1 MEWKL
6 VDHRSSEKTFNGHL
20 RKNARLLPLR
30 QTANDFYGRCMTS
43 RSSRSIVRLKMQKTY
58 AALITQTPSESQV
71 AACWETRQIL
81 LKNAR
86 NGSCGS
92 DEWHSM
98 LVIRFITICA
108 SLDGSK
114 SARELPV
121 NNLQRID
128 SIHHSIKSI
137 YAVKRIKFSTWDE
150 GEKKVLREMWTARH
164 GTHNQN

>member
-1 MEWKL
+1 MKNVKSPVDGCKLHKYGLRAAQPTRLSSSLLWMEWKL

-43 RSSRSIVRLKMQKTY
+43 RSSRSIVRLEMQKTY

-114 SARELPV
+114 SARETPG
-121 NNLQRID
+121 Q
-128 SIHHSIKSI
+128 
-137 YAVKRIKFSTWDE
+137 
-150 GEKKVLREMWTARH
+150 
-164 GTHNQN
+164 